1 MKFAAL
7 VLAGAMAVVPVKIQ
21 AQKVSEYHPSVECLA
36 LNMYHEARSQGTAGL
51 FAVSAVVINRV
62 NDSRFPNSVCEVVYQ
77 GPTRESWKTRQHKDL
92 PDTERQYYP
101 IKNMVLYL
109 HGFLFCFCPSR
120 RYIICMIKQCTIC
133 NIYK

>member
-7 VLAGAMAVVPVKIQ
+7 VLAGAIAVVPVKIQ
-21 AQKVSEYHPSVECLA
+21 AQKVSEYNPSVRCLA

-62 NDSRFPNSVCEVVYQ
+62 NDPRFPNGVCEVVYQ
-77 GPTRESWKTRQHKDL
+77 GPIRESWKTRQHKDL

-101 IKNMVLYL
+101 IKNKCQFSWYCDGKSDTPHNKKKV
-109 HGFLFCFCPSR
+109 SR
-120 RYIICMIKQCTIC
+120 VT
-133 NIYK
+133 

>member
-7 VLAGAMAVVPVKIQ
+7 VLAGAIAVVPVKIQ
-21 AQKVSEYHPSVECLA
+21 AQKIPEYNPSVRCLA

-77 GPTRESWKTRQHKDL
+77 ERVVEVPQVQLHEVVREALSLLVT
-92 PDTERQYYP
+92 
-101 IKNMVLYL
+101 
-109 HGFLFCFCPSR
+109 HGHLD
-120 RYIICMIKQCTIC
+120 Q
-133 NIYK
+133 N